1 MVTPRIRAAARGT
14 SGEPPA
20 GQGGS
25 DPGRRLLTPR
35 TEEEPVSHAAP
46 MLRTHPHP
54 TRAESEAV
62 VACIEAC
69 LDCVEACKA
78 SADACLAEDHVQ
90 ELVGCILPALDC
102 ADVCGTTSR
111 VLSRQ
116 TGKNID
122 VVRAQLKAVFLAAR
136 ACAAECEQH
145 ADEHD
150 HARVC
155 AEACRRC
162 EEACHRLLQR
172 LPMRR
177 AGHER

>member
-1 MVTPRIRAAARGT
+1 MVAPHIRATISAP

-20 GQGGS
+20 GQAGS
-25 DPGRRLLTPR
+25 DPGLRLLKLPA
-35 TEEEPVSHAAP
+35 EEDNVSHATP
-46 MLRTHPHP
+46 LMRTHPHP

-78 SADACLAEDHVQ
+78 SADACLVDDHVQ

-102 ADVCGTTSR
+102 ADACGTTSR

-116 TGKNID
+116 TGKNVD

-145 ADEHD
+145 ADEHE

-172 LPMRR
+172 LPVRR
-177 AGHER
+177 PAPRL

>member
-1 MVTPRIRAAARGT
+1 MVASRIRATIRGP

-20 GQGGS
+20 APEGS
-25 DPGRRLLTPR
+25 DPGLRLLTLPA
-35 TEEEPVSHAAP
+35 EEDRVSHAAP
-46 MLRTHPHP
+46 LMRTHPHP

-78 SADACLAEDHVQ
+78 SADACLADDHVQ

-116 TGKNID
+116 TGKNVD

-145 ADEHD
+145 AEDHE

-172 LPMRR
+172 LPVRR
-177 AGHER
+177 SAPPR